1 MSMNLSP
8 GIVTNGLI
16 FNYDM
21 HNTKKSFNGAP
32 TTNLVSGAAA
42 FSGWSN
48 YWRTDYINTFTTEF
62 GTTGYRITGNPSWN
76 GVYTGISLP
85 STGTYTFS
93 VWIRYWGG
101 TSSNNG
107 GVAYISGW
115 GGGDSASGIDKS
127 LIGVWQRAS
136 ITLNCT
142 NTSMTFYIISYG
154 GDSSGRADCSTW
166 DITMPQ
172 VESGSFATGF
182 VDGTRSNTQAL
193 IDLSNNNAITASS
206 LTYASNGTFSFNG
219 SSNYITVPASSI
231 LNMPNTF
238 TLEAWVK
245 PNSATSDRAI
255 IILGTGSYY
264 LTIDGAYKLSVYCYG
279 KSPEGYHTTSDS
291 VSQGVWNHICAAWS
305 SGEVSLYIN
314 GQLKTSISTSG
325 TPNGVSSQVWIGA
338 EGSGSTRQLNGSIGI
353 AKIYNRTLSAGEVQQ
368 NFNAVKTQ
376 YTPGSSAINPA
387 LNATQIRAFDPS
399 APDGSYWYQ
408 PSGYSTP
415 ILCYT
420 NFSTAP
426 AGKGYVLVATGRE
439 STNWWDNNGQNT
451 VGLAGAT
458 GQNTPISVAP
468 GSFVNGLIGGNWNL
482 MKMLVNR
489 INGNDSWYFQGTT
502 SATFSWAYFP
512 QNASSVNAS
521 ATKYSGLFKNGSVL
535 LNWATGSQWTD
546 TLNIG
551 GGNDCDRT
559 FTWSWGGHGSWQG
572 WSGGSSC
579 TPAGSFQNGG
589 EGHAIQLVNCY
600 IEC

>member
-1 MSMNLSP
+1 LIDVAENLLSANWTKEGGFGTVTANYGIAPDGTQTSTRLQYSSGYFYRSTTTSP
-8 GIVTNGLI
+8 AITALTSGTTITFSCWVRGVTQPGRGIGLWSYAVGGIVTASTQSINQYSWTRVSLTYTIAAGA
-16 FNYDM
+16 
-21 HNTKKSFNGAP
+21 TSFAIMLAGAP
-32 TTNLVSGAAA
+32 
-42 FSGWSN
+42 SN
-48 YWRTDYINTFTTEF
+48 IFQGDIEVWR
-62 GTTGYRITGNPSWN
+62 
-76 GVYTGISLP
+76 
-85 STGTYTFS
+85 
-93 VWIRYWGG
+93 
-101 TSSNNG
+101 
-107 GVAYISGW
+107 
-115 GGGDSASGIDKS
+115 
-127 LIGVWQRAS
+127 
-136 ITLNCT
+136 
-142 NTSMTFYIISYG
+142 
-154 GDSSGRADCSTW
+154 
-166 DITMPQ
+166 PQ
-172 VESGSFATGF
+172 LEVQGF
-182 VDGTRSNTQAL
+182 VTPYVLGTRSNTQAVV
-193 IDLSNNNAITASS
+193 DLTNKNTNTVNS
-206 LTYASNGTFSFNG
+206 LTYASDNTFSFNG
-219 SSNYITVPASSI
+219 SNSITVPFNSSEF
-231 LNMPNTF
+231 TF
-238 TLEAWVK
+238 NNGQT
-245 PNSATSDRAI
+245 I
-255 IILGTGSYY
+255 IIWMKNQSPSSARRNPYDQAYAGAGTITHENDTGFNYFYGTGGSNNSPYTNLY
-264 LTIDGAYKLSVYCYG
+264 TSFNVVVGETAMICFTRDTSTVSCYK
-279 KSPEGYHTTSDS
+279 
-291 VSQGVWNHICAAWS
+291 
-305 SGEVSLYIN
+305 
-314 GQLKTSISTSG
+314 
-325 TPNGVSSQVWIGA
+325 NGVFSNSMANPYGSVVTGTNNITI
-338 EGSGSTRQLNGSIGI
+338 GSGYAGGFGGSIY
-353 AKIYNRTLSAGEVQQ
+353 AVQLYNRALTAAEVQQ
-368 NFNAVKTQ
+368 NFNAIKSR
-376 YTPGSSAINPA
+376 YTPGSSATNPA
-387 LNATQIRAFDPS
+387 LNATQIRSFDPS
-399 APDGSYWYQ
+399 ASDGSYWYQ

-439 STNWWDNNGQNT
+439 STNWWDNDGQNT